1 MLCFTNSK
9 FFSLPYKLQQTSQFR
24 GDLCTGSNFCAI
36 PGMDD
41 NIPASDQT
49 PVPADTFPDAALE
62 EISTHRISKSLA
74 DRDAEAAVTQL
85 VGTVEDLQESTCL
98 PLPSVIDPLVVF

>member
-24 GDLCTGSNFCAI
+24 GNLWTASNFCAI
-36 PGMDD
+36 PGMYDH
-41 NIPASDQT
+41 IPASDQT
-49 PVPADTFPDAALE
+49 FVPSDTLPDAALE
-62 EISTHRISKSLA
+62 EISTYRISKSLA

-85 VGTVEDLQESTCL
+85 VGAVEDLQESTCL
-98 PLPSVIDPLVVF
+98 PLPGVVHPLVLF

>member
-9 FFSLPYKLQQTSQFR
+9 LFSLPYKLQQTSQFR
-24 GDLCTGSNFCAI
+24 GNFCPSSNFCAL

-41 NIPASDQT
+41 HIPASGQAF
-49 PVPADTFPDAALE
+49 VPSDTFPDAALE
-62 EISTHRISKSLA
+62 EISAHRISKSLA
-74 DRDAEAAVTQL
+74 DRDAEAAVTEL

-98 PLPSVIDPLVVF
+98 PLPGVRDPLVLF